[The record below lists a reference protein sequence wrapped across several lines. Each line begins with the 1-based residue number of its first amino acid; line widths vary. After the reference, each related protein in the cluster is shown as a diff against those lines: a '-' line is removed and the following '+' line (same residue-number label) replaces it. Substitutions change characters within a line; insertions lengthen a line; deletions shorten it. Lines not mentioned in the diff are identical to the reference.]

1 MLQVNDFLSGKAPLN
16 LTMRLGDHMMLI
28 QLQLST
34 VTPSSSRR
42 LTNTNSNTNTSTA
55 STNCSSTHSHLPV
68 LPATTSALSIAGS
81 NNTAFCN
88 TPGTSQA
95 TMVQPAVDSRCSNSN
110 SASDSAAPQRH
121 SSPPTMQTCSKAN
134 TSLSQ
139 VNVSAASPSPLLVSS
154 RNSGMKAS
162 QLSVMS
168 SGKNASHSTST
179 DSHRHH
185 SQQKAS
191 HQNPSAVSV
200 ASESAKVSVSSS
212 STTGLKSS
220 SPASVP
226 TRPFTSFCTASSTSN
241 SDTPEMAK
249 SSSISESSHR
259 TVQHLVQSP
268 LKSLENATN
277 NVSVYTGTNSSN
289 VKLPVS
295 QTAPNNTVTTSS
307 NHGPLTSTSVH
318 TCTSASSTS
327 SSSSTMSASALC
339 KCEPTTAAKPTLDTR
354 ALAEASRNLTQTLKQ
369 LSSEVLT
376 SRSDPAE
383 VSSD

>member
-1 MLQVNDFLSGKAPLN
+1 
-16 LTMRLGDHMMLI
+16 MLI

-42 LTNTNSNTNTSTA
+42 LTNTNSNTNTSTT
-55 STNCSSTHSHLPV
+55 STICSSIHSHIPV
-68 LPATTSALSIAGS
+68 LPATTSALPVASS
-81 NNTAFCN
+81 NSPTFCN

-95 TMVQPAVDSRCSNSN
+95 TVVQPAVDNRCSNSN
-110 SASDSAAPQRH
+110 IASDSAAPQRH
-121 SSPPTMQTCSKAN
+121 SSSPTMQTCSKPN

-139 VNVSAASPSPLLVSS
+139 INVSTVSPSPLLVSS
-154 RNSGMKAS
+154 RNSVMSPS
-162 QLSVMS
+162 QLSVVS
-168 SGKNASHSTST
+168 SGKNASHSTSA

-191 HQNPSAVSV
+191 HQTSSTVSV
-200 ASESAKVSVSSS
+200 ASESAKLSASPS

-220 SPASVP
+220 SHASAPP
-226 TRPFTSFCTASSTSN
+226 TRPFASFYTKSSTSN
-241 SDTPEMAK
+241 PDTSGVSQ

-277 NVSVYTGTNSSN
+277 NVSVYTGSNSSN

-295 QTAPNNTVTTSS
+295 QTAPDNTVTTSS
-307 NHGPLTSTSVH
+307 NHGSFTAASVQA
-318 TCTSASSTS
+318 CTSPSSTS

-339 KCEPTTAAKPTLDTR
+339 KCEPATAAKPTLDTR

-383 VSSD
+383 VSVSCE

>member
-1 MLQVNDFLSGKAPLN
+1 V
-16 LTMRLGDHMMLI
+16 
-28 QLQLST
+28 
-34 VTPSSSRR
+34 
-42 LTNTNSNTNTSTA
+42 
-55 STNCSSTHSHLPV
+55 
-68 LPATTSALSIAGS
+68 AGS
-81 NNTAFCN
+81 NNTTFCN
-88 TPGTSQA
+88 TPGTSQS

-110 SASDSAAPQRH
+110 SASDPAAPQRH
-121 SSPPTMQTCSKAN
+121 SSPPKIQTCSKAN

-139 VNVSAASPSPLLVSS
+139 INVSAASPSPLLVSS
-154 RNSGMKAS
+154 RNSGMTAS

-191 HQNPSAVSV
+191 QQNPSAVSV

-220 SPASVP
+220 TPASVP
-226 TRPFTSFCTASSTSN
+226 TRPFTSFYTKSSTSN
-241 SDTPEMAK
+241 SDSSEVAK

-295 QTAPNNTVTTSS
+295 QTAPNNTLTTSS
-307 NHGPLTSTSVH
+307 SHGPFTSTSVH
-318 TCTSASSTS
+318 ACTSASLTS
-327 SSSSTMSASALC
+327 SSSSTMSTSALC

-383 VSSD
+383 VGSD